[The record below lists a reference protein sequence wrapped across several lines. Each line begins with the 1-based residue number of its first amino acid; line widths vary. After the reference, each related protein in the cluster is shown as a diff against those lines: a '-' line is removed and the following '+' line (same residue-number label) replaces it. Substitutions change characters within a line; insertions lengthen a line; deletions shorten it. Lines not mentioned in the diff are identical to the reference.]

1 MGRSGLSVSRL
12 ALGTMTWGRSTTWRT
27 PATSSATFLA
37 AGGDLVDTAYGY
49 ADGASEEALGTFLG
63 DLVPREEVV
72 VCTKA
77 GISRRTGE
85 RVVDT
90 SRRTLMSQLDTSLAR
105 LGTSYVDL
113 WLVHTWSD
121 TAPVEETLSALEWA
135 VTSGRA
141 RYVGVSNY
149 SGWQSAH
156 AATLMSAGR
165 VPLVANE
172 VEYSLLNRE
181 AEDEVAGAA
190 TALGLGLLPW
200 SPLGRGV
207 LTGKYRHGV
216 PADSRAA
223 SREHAALH
231 LAIPGRRLG
240 AGGGRGG
247 DRRAGARGV
256 SDRGGAGV
264 GARPAG
270 RGGPHRRGAHHGP
283 AADRAGVRA
292 ARAAGRAGVGAGRRL
307 GLSRPPAPRSQS
319 RRAPLDSTRL
329 DEPSDPVS
337 SPSSASYSLSSRPR

>member
-1 MGRSGLSVSRL
+1 VLPTGAQRAAVTVRRMRHRRMGRSGLSVSRL
-12 ALGTMTWGRSTTWRT
+12 ALGTMSWGR
-27 PATSSATFLA
+27 ATSVDDARDQLRTFLA

-49 ADGASEEALGTFLG
+49 ADGAAEEALGGFLG

-90 SRRTLMSQLDTSLAR
+90 SRRTLLSQLDASLTR

-121 TAPVEETLSALEWA
+121 ETPVEETLSALEWA

-172 VEYSLLNRE
+172 VEYSLVNRS
-181 AEDEVAGAA
+181 AEPDLLSAA
-190 TALGLGLLPW
+190 QSLGFGLMPW
-200 SPLGRGV
+200 SPMGRGV
-207 LTGKYRHGV
+207 LTGKYRNGI

-223 SREHAALH
+223 SRDFPRFTARYLDDRSTGIVEA
-231 LAIPGRRLG
+231 LAIAAKGLEVTPAEVALAWVRDRPGV
-240 AGGGRGG
+240 
-247 DRRAGARGV
+247 V
-256 SDRGGAGV
+256 SPVV
-264 GARPAG
+264 GART
-270 RGGPHRRGAHHGP
+270 
-283 AADRAGVRA
+283 AAQ
-292 ARAAGRAGVGAGRRL
+292 L
-307 GLSRPPAPRSQS
+307 RSTLAS
-319 RRAPLDSTRL
+319 ESLELPEELVDAL
-329 DEPSDPVS
+329 DEVS
-337 SPSSASYSLSSRPR
+337 A